1 MRTDETTWLNRKTW
15 RRLVELHAT
24 GRITRAE
31 LQRLKD
37 RLARPRPAPRL
48 DATLA
53 AVAAPAA
60 PPARLAPRLTLLRG
74 GGGDRPPGPATP
86 SPRSP
91 SPREVA

>member
-1 MRTDETTWLNRKTW
+1 MRTDDTPWLNRKTW

-31 LQRLKD
+31 LARLKD
-37 RLARPRPAPRL
+37 RLARSR
-48 DATLA
+48 
-53 AVAAPAA
+53 
-60 PPARLAPRLTLLRG
+60 ARLATAEAAAPVERLRPRLTLLR

-86 SPRSP
+86 SPSSP

>member
-1 MRTDETTWLNRKTW
+1 MRTEQTTWLNRKTW

-31 LQRLKD
+31 LQRLKE

-48 DATLA
+48 EAA
-53 AVAAPAA
+53 AVVAAEAA
-60 PPARLAPRLTLLRG
+60 PPGRLPPRLTLLRG
-74 GGGDRPPGPATP
+74 GGGRPPGPVAP
-86 SPRSP
+86 SPRTP